1 MISHLEALLSSSG
14 RLSLFVISSI
24 PVGLYSYR
32 LAFGG
37 RHSLRSLSWLASWVA
52 VLVIILTVADFLV
65 WQSQLHAPRTLF
77 PLASAILMAAIV
89 VSWNHLRFGG
99 LRRDRPRLLRSPTA
113 WVAFFTAT
121 LTCGI
126 AGLELHF
133 SLQPSSDDSTI
144 AVPGRRNR
152 LERWVALTDKGR
164 ELALYEWVL
173 PEPGFGWFSERSER
187 LRERKFSTIRREAP
201 HEQTNC
207 HGWVFTK
214 GRHLLFGPEVQQVL
228 EDNGYLVVEKP
239 VVNDLIIYRAGDG
252 TITHSGLVQA
262 ILADGSALIESKW
275 GISSRCLHLPKDQP
289 FGENFAYYRSRRTS
303 HAICLIPIRSTGLT
317 SLARSAASWP
327 TCCCA

>member
-1 MISHLEALLSSSG
+1 MISHLETFFSSYG
-14 RLSLFVISSI
+14 RLSLFVISSV
-24 PVGLYSYR
+24 PVGLYGYR

-37 RHSLRSLSWLASWVA
+37 RRSLRSLSWLASWVA
-52 VLVIILTVADFLV
+52 VLVVVLIAADFLV
-65 WQSQLHAPRTLF
+65 WQLQFRAPRMLL
-77 PLASAILMAAIV
+77 PLATVILMIAIV
-89 VSWNHLRFGG
+89 VSWNHLRCGG
-99 LRRDRPRLLRSPTA
+99 LRRDRLRLLRSPTA
-113 WVAFFTAT
+113 WIAFFTAN
-121 LTCGI
+121 LTCGL

-152 LERWVALTDKGR
+152 LERWMALTDMGR

-173 PEPGFGWFSERSER
+173 PEPGFDWFSERSER

-214 GRHLLFGPEVQQVL
+214 GRHLLFGPEVQLVL
-228 EDNGYLVVEKP
+228 EDNGYLVVETP
-239 VVNDLIIYRAGDG
+239 AVNDLIIYRAGDG

-275 GISSRCLHLPKDQP
+275 GISSRCLHFPKDQP

-303 HAICLIPIRSTGLT
+303 HAICLIPIRSTGPT
-317 SLARSAASWP
+317 SFVKCAANGP
-327 TCCCA
+327 T